1 MKDFQQNGFAIQ
13 NSFYNAEEVR
23 DMIALIES
31 KVTDSS
37 AFRRS
42 NNLFAIRRV
51 LKEIPSL
58 APLLFN
64 QKLKQLIADKF
75 GKGYFVSKSI
85 YFDKPGNSNWFVA
98 YHQDLTISVMEKAM
112 VEGFGPYTSK
122 QDQFAVQPP
131 VAILD
136 KNFTI
141 RIHLDQTDER
151 NGALRVIPA
160 SHLAGIRRIEQVDN
174 KNDEVL
180 CCVEE
185 GGIMLMHPLLFHA
198 SGKSTGNLPRRV
210 LHIEFSNQVL
220 PEGLN
225 WSEQF
230 EFQ

>member
-1 MKDFQQNGFAIQ
+1 
-13 NSFYNAEEVR
+13 
-23 DMIALIES
+23 
-31 KVTDSS
+31 
-37 AFRRS
+37 
-42 NNLFAIRRV
+42 V